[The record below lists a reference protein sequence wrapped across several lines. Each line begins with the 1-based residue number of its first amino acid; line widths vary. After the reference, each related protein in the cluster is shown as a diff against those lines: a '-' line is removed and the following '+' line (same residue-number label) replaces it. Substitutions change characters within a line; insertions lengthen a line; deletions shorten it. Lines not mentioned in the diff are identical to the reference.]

1 MSGLYIHIPFC
12 TQFCAYCDFY
22 SVRSLKPN
30 PRFLQSLKEEMAIRH
45 NYIESPNTLY
55 IGGGTPSLYKPEQ
68 LIGLIEEAKK
78 LWKVDFK
85 EITVEMNPEDVTFD
99 YCCTLAAG
107 GVNRLSLGIQSF
119 FDEHLLFMNR
129 RHNVKQGIMAV
140 ESARRAGFQNISID
154 LIFGFPGLSQ
164 KQWEE
169 NIRHVLAL
177 APEHL
182 SAYQLGIDPGSL
194 FYRKMQ
200 MGLLDPVSQEL
211 AADQYA
217 LLQKL
222 LLETDLVQYE
232 VSNFARK
239 GYRSIHNSA
248 YWQGISYLGLGPS
261 AHSYN
266 GVARHAN
273 MRHLNKYMEGVESLQ
288 LAIKEERLT
297 PKKKYHEFVMTR
309 LRTIE
314 GFSREALKQQ
324 KWPKE
329 IQRHFEQ
336 VADILLQQGLLKEEQ
351 GIIKILPEKWFISDR
366 IIRELMM

>member
-1 MSGLYIHIPFC
+1 M
-12 TQFCAYCDFY
+12 
-22 SVRSLKPN
+22 
-30 PRFLQSLKEEMAIRH
+30 
-45 NYIESPNTLY
+45 
-55 IGGGTPSLYKPEQ
+55 YKPEQ

-85 EITVEMNPEDVTFD
+85 ETTVEMNPEDVTLA
-99 YCCTLAAG
+99 YCSTLAAG

-129 RHNVKQGIMAV
+129 RHNAKQGIMAV
-140 ESARRAGFQNISID
+140 EAARLAGFRNINID

-164 KQWEE
+164 NQWKLNIKQA
-169 NIRHVLAL
+169 LAL
-177 APEHL
+177 EPEHL

-194 FYRKMQ
+194 FYRKVQ
-200 MGLLDPVSQEL
+200 QGLLDPVSQEL

-222 LLETDLVQYE
+222 LLDTDLKQYE

-248 YWQGISYLGLGPS
+248 YWHGVSYLGLGPS

-266 GVARHAN
+266 GEARHAN
-273 MRHLNKYMEGVESLQ
+273 MRHLNKYMEGVKSLK
-288 LAIKEERLT
+288 LAIQEERLT
-297 PKKKYHEFVMTR
+297 LKKKYNEFVMTH

-314 GFSREALKQQ
+314 GFSQEAFKQQ
-324 KWPKE
+324 KWPIK

-336 VADILLQQGLLKEEQ
+336 EADILLQQGLLSEEQ
-351 GIIKILPEKWFISDR
+351 GIIKILPEKLFISDR